1 VRKNI
6 LKTFKSLSAADMSLA
21 SVSSQPTNT
30 ENLDSGVAIV
40 NWSGT
45 DPVGVLTVQGRNI
58 KQDANGLT
66 DSGWADLDF
75 DTINITGASGKH
87 QLIFTSLPYTEIRF
101 VYTRTSGSGAMDIFL
116 TAKQVG
122 G

>member
-1 VRKNI
+1 MRKNV

-21 SVSSQPTNT
+21 SVQSQPTNT

-40 NWSGT
+40 SWSGT
-45 DPVGVLTVQGRNI
+45 APVGVMTVQGRNI

-66 DSGWADLDF
+66 NSDWVDLDF
-75 DTINITGASGKH
+75 DTINISGASGKH
-87 QLIFTSLPYTEIRF
+87 QLIFTSLPFTEIRF
-101 VYTRTSGSGAMDIFL
+101 VYTSTSGSGLLDVYF